1 MVMASPLG
9 TAFSRVDA
17 LKRQLYD
24 MLTNPRDAAAM
35 LGGRIV
41 ESGQQAQALQ
51 EQTFGDPNRP
61 FRVTD
66 PQAMARLTDMLMAG
80 PMGFAP
86 AGITAYHG
94 SPHLFRQFDPSRVGT
109 GEGQQAYGV
118 GAGYTAESRGVAQ
131 AYSDVLASPRNQ
143 VAAGKGVYI
152 EPSPMGDGTWRI
164 ASQDIMLG
172 GIPAGR
178 TGDVTQGMT
187 DYDFKSVASAIKY
200 AKRKGWL
207 DKDQKVKLTEIAEE
221 GKYNPVRSASEMQD
235 QNYNQLIASE
245 PGYLY
250 KGDIPDE
257 ILPKFLDWNKKFE
270 DQSSEVKEAV
280 KKYWKENKV
289 YGDPTKYTG
298 EGIYDSVVAHLFGD
312 AGRQGAQKAAS
323 DALESYGL
331 RGIRYLDQGSR
342 AEGKGTSNFVPFR
355 AEDFKIEEINDL
367 PLQEWINKGLL

>member
-1 MVMASPLG
+1 
-9 TAFSRVDA
+9 
-17 LKRQLYD
+17 
-24 MLTNPRDAAAM
+24 M

-109 GEGQQAYGV
+109 GEGAQAYGV
-118 GAGYTAESRGVAQ
+118 GAGYTAQARPVAEDYARNISRSKFIADAKQSGQSGAYTTEISQLQQMIGDMPIQDFYTKLEMQ
-131 AYSDVLASPRNQ
+131 ASRLPVKQAEDA
-143 VAAGKGVYI
+143 
-152 EPSPMGDGTWRI
+152 
-164 ASQDIMLG
+164 
-172 GIPAGR
+172 
-178 TGDVTQGMT
+178 
-187 DYDFKSVASAIKY
+187 Y
-200 AKRKGWL
+200 AKL
-207 DKDQKVKLTEIAEE
+207 DIVERLGLGSNIPDVRQYVKDVGYSKAVQEWVEKELVP
-221 GKYNPVRSASEMQD
+221 KYKPA
-235 QNYNQLIASE
+235 
-245 PGYLY
+245 GYLY

-270 DQSSEVKEAV
+270 DQSSEVKETV

>member
-24 MLTNPRDAAAM
+24 MITNPRDAAAM

-94 SPHLFRQFDPSRVGT
+94 SPHLFRQFDPSKVGT
-109 GEGQQAYGV
+109 GEGAQAYGV
-118 GAGYTAESRGVAQ
+118 GAGYTAQARPVAEEYRMMLARRDVTGDPVTDLANLAMKQKGKESDAIKFLQ
-131 AYSDVLASPRNQ
+131 KEM
-143 VAAGKGVYI
+143 AGYEKTGW
-152 EPSPMGDGTWRI
+152 PSPEYK
-164 ASQDIMLG
+164 
-172 GIPAGR
+172 
-178 TGDVTQGMT
+178 TQ
-187 DYDFKSVASAIKY
+187 YEQAIEKIKSGNVE
-200 AKRKGWL
+200 R
-207 DKDQKVKLTEIAEE
+207 V
-221 GKYNPVRSASEMQD
+221 
-235 QNYNQLIASE
+235 
-245 PGYLY
+245 GYLY

-257 ILPKFLDWNKKFE
+257 ILPKFLDWDKPFSKQPKDVQNAYKQIAAE
-270 DQSSEVKEAV
+270 LKEA
-280 KKYWKENKV
+280 
-289 YGDPTKYTG
+289 GDPRAVLMEGNIKNDGTG
-298 EGIYDSVVAHLFGD
+298 SMMYQSFVHRDDIQNELK
-312 AGRQGAQKAAS
+312 QQAS
-323 DALESYGL
+323 KMLEDKGV

-342 AEGKGTSNFVPFR
+342 GEGKGTSNFIPFR
-355 AEDFKIEEINDL
+355 PEDFKIEEINDL
-367 PLQEWINKGLL
+367 PLQEWINRGLL

>member
-1 MVMASPLG
+1 MASPLG

-24 MLTNPRDAAAM
+24 MITNPRDAAAM

-51 EQTFGDPNRP
+51 EQAFGDPNRP

-118 GAGYTAESRGVAQ
+118 GAGYTAQAREVAEEYKNLVQ
-131 AYSDVLASPRNQ
+131 AD
-143 VAAGKGVYI
+143 KGGGF
-152 EPSPMGDGTWRI
+152 PSFWARLKY
-164 ASQDIMLG
+164 AELG
-172 GIPAGR
+172 GDKEKAAASINENISWLKNNR
-178 TGDVTQGMT
+178 DLVS
-187 DYDFKSVASAIKY
+187 KSMNVDEAI
-200 AKRKGWL
+200 
-207 DKDQKVKLTEIAEE
+207 
-221 GKYNPVRSASEMQD
+221 
-235 QNYNQLIASE
+235 QNYQNALKVLKDIQPNQ
-245 PGYLY
+245 GYLY

-257 ILPKFLDWNKKFE
+257 ILPKFLDWDKPFSKQPKDVQNAYKQIATEF
-270 DQSSEVKEAV
+270 KEA
-280 KKYWKENKV
+280 
-289 YGDPTKYTG
+289 GDPRAVLMEGNIKNDGTG
-298 EGIYDSVVAHLFGD
+298 SMMYQSFVHRDDIQNELK
-312 AGRQGAQKAAS
+312 QQAS
-323 DALESYGL
+323 KMLESKGV

-355 AEDFKIEEINDL
+355 AEDFKVEEINDL